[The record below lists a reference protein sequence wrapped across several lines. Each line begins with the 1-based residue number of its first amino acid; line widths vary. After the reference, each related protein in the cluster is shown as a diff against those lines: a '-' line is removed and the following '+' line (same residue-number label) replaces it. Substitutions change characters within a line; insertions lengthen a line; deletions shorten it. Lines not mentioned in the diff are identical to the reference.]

1 MDFFI
6 ILIFCVIIILIVY
19 FLCYKF
25 YFYYKSE
32 YVKSNIDNQY
42 YLVKNTKNKYKKA
55 DLMAILFQNINMLL
69 DYLENNSI
77 KLNNKNIDYQKIKN
91 IIKNSEIIEN
101 ITNSD
106 TSYTINKGEKII
118 ICLANRKTDN
128 LYDINLI
135 MYVLLHELAHIIN
148 STYGHDK
155 NFKTVFKELVDNAI
169 KIKIYKYE
177 NYKESPQEYCGMEL
191 NTNIIKIN

>member
-1 MDFFI
+1 MNLI
-6 ILIFCVIIILIVY
+6 EEILH
-19 FLCYKF
+19 
-25 YFYYKSE
+25 
-32 YVKSNIDNQY
+32 
-42 YLVKNTKNKYKKA
+42 KA
-55 DLMAILFQNINMLL
+55 VGWDIPV
-69 DYLENNSI
+69 
-77 KLNNKNIDYQKIKN
+77 
-91 IIKNSEIIEN
+91 
-101 ITNSD
+101 
-106 TSYTINKGEKII
+106 TINKGEKII
-118 ICLANRKTDN
+118 LCLANRKTDN

-177 NYKESPQEYCGMEL
+177 NYKENPREYCGMEL